1 MNITEKEEQDD
12 DMLDPIYNEYAEES
26 EEIWSRESL
35 RLFIGVFPTIT
46 KGEEKEWRQHSIF

>member
-26 EEIWSRESL
+26 EEIWARESL
-35 RLFIGVFPTIT
+35 RLLIKSV
-46 KGEEKEWRQHSIF
+46 SNDN